1 MDVVTRVVNYASIV
15 VGGLLG
21 IGLGY
26 YIYQRTVAR
35 ARQLELEESQGLAR
49 TPGSGGSGGGYFEA
63 PLDDP
68 DAFAAEGMDDDD
80 ISLWDNDEDGYRDA
94 SPDTLA
100 VIAGEY
106 VDEEASIGTKGSKDI
121 GK

>member
-1 MDVVTRVVNYASIV
+1 MVTRIVNYASIV
-15 VGGLLG
+15 AGSLLG
-21 IGLGY
+21 LGLGY

-35 ARQLELEESQGLAR
+35 ARQLELEENQSLAR
-49 TPGSGGSGGGYFEA
+49 TPGSGGSRDGYFEA

-68 DAFAAEGMDDDD
+68 EAFAAEGMDDDD

-94 SPDTLA
+94 SPNESA
-100 VIAGEY
+100 VVADGY
-106 VDEEASIGTKGSKDI
+106 VDEEAVIGSKGSKEI